1 MSGTIGMLRGQA
13 VATIKLA
20 YVDRFRDPRGV
31 WRYYF
36 RRSRN
41 SPRVALPGRPGD
53 PEFMAAYQ
61 LAIAAFEPVNPPR
74 ALAPAAGTV
83 DALAVAY
90 YRSPNFLGLKASTQK
105 TYRREIDRW
114 REKNG
119 TKRIVQFQRR
129 HILEQMAARHE
140 ASGPEAA
147 NNLLRVVRILCAF
160 AVENDWRRDN
170 PALGVKKF
178 KMRGD
183 GFVAWSEDDIAKY
196 LKHWKAGTRQRL
208 ALLLLLYT
216 GQRRSDVIQMGR
228 QHVSGDTIRVKQAKT
243 GAQLVIPMHP
253 DLRGVLKQLP
263 KDALAFLTT
272 QYGKPFKDG
281 ASFGNQFREWC
292 KDAGLAGRS
301 AHGLRKS
308 AAVRLVEAGCS
319 SKEVAAITGHASL
332 REIERYTKAAEQE
345 RLARAAIA
353 RLIQNG

>member
-1 MSGTIGMLRGQA
+1 MA
-13 VATIKLA
+13 KVELA
-20 YVDRFRDPRGV
+20 YVHGYRDRHGRQ
-31 WRYYF
+31 RYYY
-36 RRSRN
+36 RRGYKQV
-41 SPRVALPGRPGD
+41 PLPGRPGET
-53 PEFMAAYQ
+53 EFMAAYE
-61 LAIAAFEPVNPPR
+61 LAAAAFSSVEPLR
-74 ALAPAAGTV
+74 LLAPAAGSF

-90 YRSPNFLGLKASTQK
+90 YRSPNFMRLKASTQT

-114 REKNG
+114 REKHG
-119 TKRIVQFQRR
+119 TKRVVHLERR
-129 HILEQMAARHE
+129 HVLEQMGERHE

-147 NNLLRVVRILCAF
+147 NNLLRVVRVLCSF
-160 AVENDWRRDN
+160 AVENEWRRDN

-196 LKHWKAGTRQRL
+196 LKHWKAGTRPRL

-228 QHVSGDTIRVKQAKT
+228 QHVSADTIRVKQAKS

-253 DLRGVLKQLP
+253 DLKSVLDKLP
-263 KDALAFLTT
+263 KDGLAFLAT

-281 ASFGNQFREWC
+281 ASFGNQFGEWC
-292 KDAGLAGRS
+292 RTAGLEGRS

-319 SKEVAAITGHASL
+319 TKEVAAITGHASL
-332 REIERYTKAAEQE
+332 REIERYTKAAEQQK
-345 RLARAAIA
+345 LARQAIA
-353 RLIQNG
+353 RLIRNG

>member
-1 MSGTIGMLRGQA
+1 M
-13 VATIKLA
+13 ATVKLA
-20 YVDRFRDPRGV
+20 YVDRFRDPRGA

-36 RRSRN
+36 RRNRTSR
-41 SPRVALPGRPGD
+41 RVPLPGRPGD
-53 PEFMAAYQ
+53 PEFMGAYQ
-61 LAIAAFEPVNPPR
+61 LAIAAFCPVGPLR
-74 ALAPAAGTV
+74 SLAPAAGTV

-90 YRSPNFLGLKASTQK
+90 YRSPNFLSLKVSTQK

-119 TKRIVQFQRR
+119 TKRVVQLQRR
-129 HILEQMAARHE
+129 HIMDQMAARH
-140 ASGPEAA
+140 ADGGPEAA
-147 NNLLRVVRILCAF
+147 NNLLRVVRLLCSF

-170 PALGVKKF
+170 PALGIKKF

-196 LKHWKAGTRQRL
+196 LKHWKAGTRERL

-228 QHVSGDTIRVKQAKT
+228 QHVSADTIRVKQGKT
-243 GAQLVIPMHP
+243 GAHLVIPMHP
-253 DLRGVLKQLP
+253 DLRGVLKKLP
-263 KDALAFLTT
+263 KDGLAFLTT
-272 QYGKPFKDG
+272 QYGTPFKDG
-281 ASFGNQFREWC
+281 ASFGNQFGGWC
-292 KDAGLAGRS
+292 KAAGLNGRS

-345 RLARAAIA
+345 KLARAAIT
-353 RLIQNG
+353 RLIKNG